1 MKPDATTSRYL
12 RLKQIIG
19 DQKSSPELEPLLPIS
34 ASSWWAGVAEGRFP
48 KPVKLGPN
56 TTAWRWED
64 IQSLLAHLAETPDRC
79 TPLMPCQMRYL
90 VSNRYSLHTPKPTAG
105 FASRGLLPRVERK
118 KEEHAL

>member
-1 MKPDATTSRYL
+1 MSPTQNTTRYL

-19 DQKSSPELEPLLPIS
+19 NSNVSPPLEPIIPIS

-64 IQSLLAHLAETPDRC
+64 IQGLLDHLAAE
-79 TPLMPCQMRYL
+79 
-90 VSNRYSLHTPKPTAG
+90 AG
-105 FASRGLLPRVERK
+105 Q
-118 KEEHAL
+118 

>member
-1 MKPDATTSRYL
+1 MSPTQNTTRYL

-19 DQKSSPELEPLLPIS
+19 NRNSSPPLEPILPIS

-64 IQSLLAHLAETPDRC
+64 IQ
-79 TPLMPCQMRYL
+79 
-90 VSNRYSLHTPKPTAG
+90 
-105 FASRGLLPRVERK
+105 GLLDNLTAE
-118 KEEHAL
+118 AD

>member
-1 MKPDATTSRYL
+1 MSPIQNTTRYL

-19 DQKSSPELEPLLPIS
+19 NRNSSPPLEPILPIS

-64 IQSLLAHLAETPDRC
+64 IQ
-79 TPLMPCQMRYL
+79 
-90 VSNRYSLHTPKPTAG
+90 
-105 FASRGLLPRVERK
+105 GLLNRLAAE
-118 KEEHAL
+118 AGQ

>member
-48 KPVKLGPN
+48 KP
-56 TTAWRWED
+56 A
-64 IQSLLAHLAETPDRC
+64 
-79 TPLMPCQMRYL
+79 
-90 VSNRYSLHTPKPTAG
+90 
-105 FASRGLLPRVERK
+105 RK
-118 KEEHAL
+118 TWTQYHSVAMGGHPEPA